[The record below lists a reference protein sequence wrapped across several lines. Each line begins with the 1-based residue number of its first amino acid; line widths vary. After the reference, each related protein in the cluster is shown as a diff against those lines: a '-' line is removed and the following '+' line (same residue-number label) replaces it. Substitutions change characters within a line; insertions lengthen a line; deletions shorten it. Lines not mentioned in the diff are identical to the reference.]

1 MVRLNADTTKG
12 LRRMA
17 WRSLPVWLSF
27 WMLAVPLVH
36 VHPDADHRHGTS
48 DHLHGGTVHTVSS
61 KDLTCEF
68 SAYDHRSLTADESH
82 YPFHFVAYPRH
93 GLEHPEIESVLAAS
107 TESQSGKGTLL
118 QVAALVFRLDDRLS
132 GPVKWRTEAI
142 PSPTMLLLA
151 TVYPPRAPP
160 VV

>member
-1 MVRLNADTTKG
+1 MMRLKPDTTKG
-12 LRRMA
+12 LRRRA

-48 DHLHGGTVHTVSS
+48 DHLHGGTVHTVFS

-68 SAYDHRSLTADESH
+68 SAHDHSSLTADESH
-82 YPFHFVAYPRH
+82 HPFHFVAYPRH
-93 GLEHPEIESVLAAS
+93 GLEHPEIEVVLAAS

-118 QVAALVFRLDDRLS
+118 EIAAHVFRPDDRLS
-132 GPVKWRTEAI
+132 GPVNWRTEPIPFPAI
-142 PSPTMLLLA
+142 LLLV